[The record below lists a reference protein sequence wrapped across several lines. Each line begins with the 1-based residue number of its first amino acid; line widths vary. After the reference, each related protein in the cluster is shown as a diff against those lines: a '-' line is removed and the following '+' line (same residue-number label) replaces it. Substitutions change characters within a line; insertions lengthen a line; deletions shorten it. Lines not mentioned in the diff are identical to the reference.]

1 MKLIS
6 SRATVIIQGLFLA
19 QQGLVPLSLY
29 LAYKAQWPGALVCFL
44 LGTLAGALFWSR
56 IVLLRKARVDET
68 GLIHINES
76 PVGNVLVSYKRL
88 PLLRFPP
95 IELKLSDGNGGTFSA
110 FFLPSITENWLR
122 AEPKVDVV
130 LRQVL
135 AGSNPQRPQ
144 A

>member
-1 MKLIS
+1 MTLIS
-6 SRATVIIQGLFLA
+6 SRATMIIQALFLI
-19 QQGLVPLSLY
+19 QQALVPVSLY
-29 LAYKAQWPGALVCFL
+29 LAYKAQWPGALICFL
-44 LGTLAGALFWSR
+44 LGALAGGLFWWR
-56 IVLLRKARVDET
+56 IVFLRKAHVDET

-76 PVGNVLVSYKRL
+76 PVGNVLVSYRRL

-122 AEPKVDVV
+122 AEPKVDVI

-135 AGSNPQRPQ
+135 TGYNPER
-144 A
+144 